1 MLLGHRY
8 GVNMFGINQNSGNNA
23 KAVLAALDKSLAT
36 IEFDTKGNILKANS
50 HFCEALGYQENEI
63 VGKHHSMFVE
73 TEHTKTAEYKKFW
86 NDLANGVFGAGE
98 YKRIGKNG
106 LEIWIQATY
115 NPIINKSGK
124 VIKIVKFASDISE
137 QKAKFA
143 EYEGKM
149 NAISRAQ
156 AIIEFDLDG
165 NILTANENFCATIGY
180 SLNEIVNRHHSIFV
194 ERAYASSKEYA
205 EFWPRLRNGEFFS
218 SEFKRI
224 GKNGKEVFIQASYN
238 PIFDSNG
245 KVHKVVK
252 FATDITSRVNAMN
265 RIGETLKALS
275 AGDLTGRIND
285 IDFDKDMEQ
294 LRNDLNSTMGQL
306 GSTFGG
312 MLKITESLGTG
323 VREIVSASTDLST
336 RTEQQA
342 MALEETAATLDTLT
356 KAVQS
361 SSENAAHTQ
370 AIVKESEKDAQKS
383 GEVVE
388 RALNAMEQIE
398 KSASE
403 IRQIISTIDE
413 IAFQTNLLALN
424 AGVEAARAGEAG
436 QGFAVVAAEVRA
448 LAQRS
453 AESAKEITSL
463 ITKSDEQVS
472 EGSKLV
478 TEAGETLKR
487 IATQVL
493 QISSAVDE
501 IAQSSAEQ
509 SETIGKINSTV
520 SDMEQGTQ
528 QNAAMAEQA
537 TAACHSLQ
545 RETGELENYMTNFKV
560 SDDEQQK
567 FAMAS

>member
-1 MLLGHRY
+1 
-8 GVNMFGINQNSGNNA
+8 MFGNSQNSGSNA
-23 KAVLAALDKSLAT
+23 KAILAALDKSLAT
-36 IEFDTKGNILKANS
+36 IEFDPKGNVLKANS
-50 HFCEALGYQENEI
+50 HFCDALGYQEDEI
-63 VGKHHSMFVE
+63 VGKHHSLFVE
-73 TEHTKTAEYKKFW
+73 TAHTQTAEYQKFW
-86 NDLANGVFGAGE
+86 NDLANGVFGSGE
-98 YKRIGKNG
+98 YMRIDKSGR
-106 LEIWIQATY
+106 EIWIQATY
-115 NPIINKSGK
+115 NPIIGRNGK
-124 VIKIVKFASDISE
+124 VTKVVKFASDITE
-137 QKAKFA
+137 QKEKFT
-143 EYEGKM
+143 EFEGKM

-156 AIIEFDLDG
+156 ATIEFDLDG
-165 NILTANENFCATIGY
+165 NIQTANENFCATVGY
-180 SLNEIVNRHHSIFV
+180 SLDEIKSRHHSMFV
-194 ERAYASSKEYA
+194 ETAYANSAEYA
-205 EFWPRLRNGEFFS
+205 EFWPRLRKGEFFS
-218 SEFKRI
+218 SEYKRI
-224 GKNGKEVFIQASYN
+224 GKGGKEVYIQASYN
-238 PIFDSNG
+238 PIFDANG

-252 FATDITSRVNAMN
+252 FATDITNRVNAIN
-265 RIGETLKALS
+265 RIGETLKLLS
-275 AGDLTGRIND
+275 AGDLTSRID
-285 IDFDKDMEQ
+285 DKDFDKDMEQ
-294 LRNDLNSTMGQL
+294 LRGDLNSTMGQL

-312 MLKITESLGTG
+312 MLKITDSLGTG
-323 VREIVSASTDLST
+323 VREIVAASSDLST

-342 MALEETAATLDTLT
+342 MTLEETAATLNSLT
-356 KAVQS
+356 KTVQS

-370 AIVKESEKDAQKS
+370 TIVKESEKDAQKS

-398 KSASE
+398 GSASE

-453 AESAKEITSL
+453 AESAKEIAGL

-493 QISSAVDE
+493 QISSAVDG

-509 SETIGKINSTV
+509 SETIGKINATV
-520 SDMEQGTQ
+520 SEMEQGTQ
-528 QNAAMAEQA
+528 QNAAMAEEA

-545 RETGELENYMTNFKV
+545 NEAGELENYMSKFKV
-560 SDDEQQK
+560 SEHEQHQDY
-567 FAMAS
+567 AMAS